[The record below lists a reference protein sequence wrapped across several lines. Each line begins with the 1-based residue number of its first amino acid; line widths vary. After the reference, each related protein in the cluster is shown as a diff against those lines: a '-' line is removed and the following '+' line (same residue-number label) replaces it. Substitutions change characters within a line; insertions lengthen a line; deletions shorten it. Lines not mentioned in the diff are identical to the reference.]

1 MRVGHLLLACGLAV
15 IVAGCGAPPAADVD
29 AARASVEKA
38 TSAGASQYAP
48 EALKTAQDAQAALDA
63 ELKAQDEKWFKSYDK
78 AKDLAESA
86 KAAGDKAAT
95 DASAAKA
102 KADAAALVV
111 KKREEARMAAKASA
125 VRVGGTVKPPVKI
138 KDVQPV
144 YPAIAKQAKV
154 GGVVV
159 IEATIDAEGKVADT
173 KVLRSA
179 PLLEQAAVDAVR
191 QWEYTPSMQNGKPVP
206 VVMTVTVNFTR
217 P

>member
-15 IVAGCGAPPAADVD
+15 MVAGCGAPPAADVD

-38 TSAGASQYAP
+38 TASGASQYAP
-48 EALKTAQDAQAALDA
+48 EALKAAQDAQAALET

-95 DASAAKA
+95 DAAVAKD
-102 KADAAALVV
+102 KADAAARVV

-125 VRVGGTVKPPVKI
+125 VRVGGSVKPPVKI
-138 KDVQPV
+138 KDVPPI

-191 QWEYTPSMQNGKPVP
+191 QWEYTPSTQNGKPVP
-206 VVMTVTVNFTR
+206 VVMTVTVNFAR